1 MSWAA
6 GAVAGG
12 LSLSAHAQ
20 DLALSGADLS
30 PETFRHMNGKK
41 GASAKRCPQKACPP
55 PPPPQIAIIVE
66 GHVVGTWELF
76 WLGTPAPESVHCVAC
91 SAK

>member
-20 DLALSGADLS
+20 DLALSSGADLS

-55 PPPPQIAIIVE
+55 PQIAIIVE
-66 GHVVGTWELF
+66 GSERGLVTCSWH
-76 WLGTPAPESVHCVAC
+76 LGTLLAGDTRP
-91 SAK
+91 